1 MMHFPRFRDLP
12 RKMAGLEIDK
22 RGFPVP
28 WFVAWQDGEPVFPA
42 MDPRKLKLAI
52 TRDLCW
58 VCGHELGR
66 IKAFVIGPMC
76 AVNRTSSEPPCHVEC
91 ARFSALSCP
100 FLTKPAMGRVPLDHY
115 GGSKENV
122 AGEMLERNPGVTL
135 IWQTKRYE
143 TWNDGKG
150 GILFD
155 IGKPHHVEWFREGR
169 AASRAEVRESVDTG
183 LPFLHELVTSEETL
197 ERREEAAAELR
208 RRLGELEVLLPKA

>member
-1 MMHFPRFRDLP
+1 MHFPRFRDLP
-12 RKMAGLEIDK
+12 RKMAGLPIDK

-52 TRDLCW
+52 TRGLCW

-100 FLTKPAMGRVPLDHY
+100 FLTKPQMGRVPLEHY
-115 GGSKENV
+115 GGTVETV
-122 AGEMLERNPGVTL
+122 AGEMIARNPGVTL
-135 IWQTKRYE
+135 LWHTKRYT
-143 TWNDGKG
+143 TWNDENG

-169 AASRAEVRESVDTG
+169 AATRDEVLDSIDGG
-183 LPFLHELVTSEETL
+183 LPFLYELAMSEETHPQ
-197 ERREEAAAELR
+197 RELAAAEIRHRMAELR
-208 RRLGELEVLLPKA
+208 PLLPKA